1 MPVPQELARRGV
13 GRIAS
18 ELQGQLREA
27 AEEGQYRDDYGG
39 DHLTGTAEYAAWRA
53 AQAGGRFVRQRAQA
67 VRERV
72 AQGEGSTAAESAPT
86 SSTVSTHETATVEP
100 KDSSGWKTSGR
111 DLETLTSAR
120 QDGAAPAASARKSSA
135 IKTKDMYIQQQPE
148 YMPTAPQPAQRVGEP
163 FSVRQG
169 RELAARKVAGTRL
182 KRQGLE
188 ADIYPAK
195 TSANTAVQNSS
206 VGRAMPG
213 QLGSKGI
220 RQKTDSLKPT
230 STKVRKAGGRT
241 AKVSAPAPAPQA
253 MRPPGYPVQ
262 ARAAGQNIQK
272 LRTLQTKAKSAAGAI
287 RRTSKA
293 SLAALRSIASSN
305 RALIVVLSSL
315 GGVAVA
321 VVLVVVLFGGLLSM
335 TGGSNA
341 EAALPLSAEVQAYEP
356 VIRRYATEYGIAEYV
371 PLIQAIMMQESGGR
385 GLDPMQ
391 ASESGYNTRYPNT
404 PGAITDPEYSIQ
416 CGVQTIRDVLERAG
430 VESPLDLERIKLA
443 LQGYNFGPGYITWAI
458 SNYGGYS
465 LSNAEEFSAMMAE
478 QMGWSRYGDTQYVP
492 HVLRYYTLGRIPSG
506 GGNAGLVQV
515 ALSQEGSGGEP
526 YWRWYG
532 FDSRVSWCACFVS
545 WCADQCGLIDAGVM
559 PKFSLCSDGVAW
571 FAARGRLM
579 DASSVPSPGDLIF
592 FDWGGDGHVD
602 HVGIV
607 EDVANGTVYTVEGNS
622 GNRVRR
628 RDYAWGNTV
637 IYGYGVILAS

>member
-1 MPVPQELARRGV
+1 MSNPC
-13 GRIAS
+13 
-18 ELQGQLREA
+18 
-27 AEEGQYRDDYGG
+27 D
-39 DHLTGTAEYAAWRA
+39 
-53 AQAGGRFVRQRAQA
+53 
-67 VRERV
+67 
-72 AQGEGSTAAESAPT
+72 
-86 SSTVSTHETATVEP
+86 SSTHI
-100 KDSSGWKTSGR
+100 R
-111 DLETLTSAR
+111 M
-120 QDGAAPAASARKSSA
+120 
-135 IKTKDMYIQQQPE
+135 IH
-148 YMPTAPQPAQRVGEP
+148 MPTAPQPAQRVGEP

-169 RELAARKVAGTRL
+169 RALAERQAAGMRL
-182 KRQGLE
+182 ERRGLE
-188 ADIYPAK
+188 ADVYPAR
-195 TSANTAVQNSS
+195 TSTNTIAQSPS
-206 VGRAMPG
+206 VGKTVQG
-213 QLGSKGI
+213 QRSAKAI
-220 RQKTDSLKPT
+220 RQKTASPKHPI
-230 STKVRKAGGRT
+230 TKARTASERT
-241 AKVSAPAPAPQA
+241 AKVRAPVPAPKA
-253 MRPPGYPVQ
+253 MRPPGYPAQ
-262 ARAAGQNIQK
+262 ARAAGQNIQR

-293 SLAALRSIASSN
+293 SLAALRAIASSN

-315 GGVAVA
+315 GGMAVA

-335 TGGSNA
+335 TGGTNA
-341 EAALPLSAEVQAYEP
+341 EAALPLSEEVQAYEP
-356 VIRRYATEYGIAEYV
+356 VIRRYAAEYGIAEYV

-465 LSNAEEFSAMMAE
+465 LSNSEEFSAMMAE
-478 QMGWSRYGDTQYVP
+478 QMGWSRYGDAQYVP

-515 ALSQEGSGGEP
+515 ALSQEGSGGET

-545 WCADQCGLIDAGVM
+545 WCADQCGLIDAGVI
-559 PKFSLCSDGVAW
+559 PKFSLCSDGVSW
-571 FAARGRLM
+571 FAAWGQLM
-579 DASSVPSPGDLIF
+579 DASFVPSPGDLIF
-592 FDWGGDGHVD
+592 FDWGGDGNVD

-607 EDVANGTVYTVEGNS
+607 ENVADGTVYTVEGNS
-622 GNRVRR
+622 GDRVRK
-628 RDYAWGNTV
+628 RDYALGSAV
-637 IYGYGVILAS
+637 IYGYGVLILD

>member
-1 MPVPQELARRGV
+1 M
-13 GRIAS
+13 AS
-18 ELQGQLREA
+18 ALRSQLREA
-27 AEEGQYRDDYGG
+27 AEEGQYRDDYSG
-39 DHLTGTAEYAAWRA
+39 DHLTGTAEHAAWRA
-53 AQAGGRFVRQRAQA
+53 AQTGGRFVRQRAQA
-67 VRERV
+67 VQERMEHHWEDS
-72 AQGEGSTAAESAPT
+72 AITESTPI
-86 SSTVSTHETATVEP
+86 SSMVSTHETATVEP

-148 YMPTAPQPAQRVGEP
+148 YMPTAPQSAQRVGEP
-163 FSVRQG
+163 FSVCQG
-169 RELAARKVAGTRL
+169 RALAERQAAGMRL
-182 KRQGLE
+182 ERRGLE
-188 ADIYPAK
+188 ADVYPAR
-195 TSANTAVQNSS
+195 TSTNTIAQSPS
-206 VGRAMPG
+206 VGKTVQG
-213 QLGSKGI
+213 QRSAKAI
-220 RQKTDSLKPT
+220 RQKTASPKHPI
-230 STKVRKAGGRT
+230 TKARTASERT
-241 AKVSAPAPAPQA
+241 AKVRAPVPAPKA
-253 MRPPGYPVQ
+253 MRPPGYPAQ
-262 ARAAGQNIQK
+262 ARAAGQNIQR

-293 SLAALRSIASSN
+293 SLAALRAIASSN
-305 RALIVVLSSL
+305 RALIVVLPSL
-315 GGVAVA
+315 GGMAVA

-335 TGGSNA
+335 TGGTNA
-341 EAALPLSAEVQAYEP
+341 EAALPLSEEVQAYEP
-356 VIRRYATEYGIAEYV
+356 VIRRYAAEYGIAEYV

-404 PGAITDPEYSIQ
+404 PGAITVPEYSIQ

-465 LSNAEEFSAMMAE
+465 LSNSEEFSAMMAE

-492 HVLRYYTLGRIPSG
+492 YVLRYYTLGWIPSG
-506 GGNAGLVQV
+506 GGNASFVQV
-515 ALSQEGSGGEP
+515 ALSQEGSGGET

-592 FDWGGDGHVD
+592 FDWGGDGNVD

-607 EDVANGTVYTVEGNS
+607 ENVADGTVYTVEGNS

-628 RDYAWGNTV
+628 RDYSLGSAV
-637 IYGYGVILAS
+637 IYGYGVLILD